1 MGEVDGR
8 GMGEPGLVQR
18 GCGFP
23 SVISLTMYS
32 IFTIGDEG
40 VETNSGQR

>member
-1 MGEVDGR
+1 MGEVDGG
-8 GMGEPGLVQR
+8 GMGGPGLVQR
-18 GCGFP
+18 SGGFP

-40 VETNSGQR
+40 AETGSG